1 MDDPQ
6 SCPVTQYVASL
17 ESLMRIAPTKEK
29 KDISKV
35 KGLLEALLSEASK
48 EEEQASLTQIMA
60 AKTPKASQACAVAVN
75 ARGALSLASLCG
87 ISGKP
92 RRVLAKVFSADENL
106 NQFRRKLLAARDP
119 DDDVRGDDIL
129 AFANTREGQEVSS
142 HDATFLMLPQMLP
155 P

>member
-48 EEEQASLTQIMA
+48 EEEQASLTQIME

-106 NQFRRKLLAARDP
+106 NQFRRKL
-119 DDDVRGDDIL
+119 GDDIL